1 MNFAENYRLNPRQ
14 ELTPGTLSRP
24 SVARLCRCVGTT
36 ARSLL
41 LSTLLLIGAPCAVAA
56 DVECTERPECWP
68 EGSAMHTGLLR
79 RQIEDKLQKQ
89 LQQRHEE
96 LVALISTKHVNNGT
110 EYLDDRRLV
119 EAVQAQHKSWHE
131 FKNHECELIGAL
143 SGGMSTWQS
152 ARAVEC
158 EMNLTSQRLKRTQ
171 HAIRCVKRIAP
182 EERRFNQQS
191 CLYQLAPLAVPLEK

>member
-1 MNFAENYRLNPRQ
+1 MNFVENYRHSHQQRP
-14 ELTPGTLSRP
+14 TSGTQSRP
-24 SVARLCRCVGTT
+24 STARLCHCVGTA

-96 LVALISTKHVNNGT
+96 L
-110 EYLDDRRLV
+110 DDQRLV

-131 FKNHECELIGAL
+131 FKNHECDLIGAL

-158 EMNLTSQRLKRTQ
+158 EMNLTSQRLKRMQ

-182 EERRFNQQS
+182 EDRQFNQQA

>member
-1 MNFAENYRLNPRQ
+1 MNFVENYRHSHQQRP
-14 ELTPGTLSRP
+14 TSGTQSRP
-24 SVARLCRCVGTT
+24 STARLCHCVGTA

-79 RQIEDKLQKQ
+79 RQIEDKLRKQ

-110 EYLDDRRLV
+110 EHLDDQRLV
-119 EAVQAQHKSWHE
+119 EAVQAQHKSWHQ
-131 FKNHECELIGAL
+131 FKDNECELIGAL

-158 EMNLTSQRLKRTQ
+158 EMNLTSQRLKRMQ

-182 EERRFNQQS
+182 EDRQFNQQA